1 MLVIISLNEGTK
13 HVVKR
18 QNNNKTTKKRTHR
31 VVADV
36 EGIAPVVD
44 VDVGRFLVLQLEVQC
59 NLLAH

>member
-18 QNNNKTTKKRTHR
+18 QNNNKTKDPRGSC
-31 VVADV
+31 DV
-36 EGIAPVVD
+36 QGIAPVVD
-44 VDVGRFLVLQLEVQC
+44 VDVGRIMYWVLQLRGQC